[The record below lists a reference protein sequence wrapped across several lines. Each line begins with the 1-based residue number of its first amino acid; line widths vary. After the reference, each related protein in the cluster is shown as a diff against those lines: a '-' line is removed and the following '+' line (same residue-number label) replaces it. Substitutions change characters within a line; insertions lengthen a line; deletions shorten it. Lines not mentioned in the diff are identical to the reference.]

1 MKKITVFVC
10 ALAMAICLSSCGA
23 KSEKQGSEPADSVS
37 VSTESSSPDLA
48 AAAPEAT
55 SVPSVEITIPESL
68 VESMKSSAGATLE
81 SALEGSGAYDFV
93 YNSDGSLTFMMD
105 KVTQEKH
112 LSNLK
117 GSYKKLI
124 GDYVG
129 SSDYPDVK
137 SIKENDDFTE
147 FTVTTTHTA
156 QDVMDIGLGMVL
168 QNYGA
173 TYSIWNGTN
182 LKANDITVLYLN
194 EATGEQI
201 LPPD

>member
-1 MKKITVFVC
+1 
-10 ALAMAICLSSCGA
+10 
-23 KSEKQGSEPADSVS
+23 
-37 VSTESSSPDLA
+37 
-48 AAAPEAT
+48 
-55 SVPSVEITIPESL
+55 VPSVEITIPESL